1 VNATENSAG
10 ASADHAAAAYGPEHA
25 SRPGFYDPLADEAES
40 ASGPGDSLGRT
51 ADGRTE
57 AEQTAPRPEG
67 PKVMVEFLSPSQ
79 LKATVVPEGAKLVG
93 DFHIERSS
101 PFVLGGAPGVGKSRA
116 AVALAV
122 AGATGAD
129 WFGLPVHRRFRTMI
143 LQAEN
148 GRVRL
153 KNEFNDL
160 DCAGLDDWVC
170 VTPPPPYG
178 FAFIDRHFLTQLRA
192 AITAFKPDVFIIDPW
207 NQCVKDS
214 TERDYS
220 EGFDRVR
227 ACLPIGDDCPALGI
241 VAHTRKPRL
250 GEKAGGRGLL
260 NLLSGSYVLASVP
273 RAVFVVQPAT
283 EDTEDKRVVF
293 TCCKN
298 NNGQLGERSV
308 WERRN
313 GLFARVTEFNWE
325 EFDGGGKAALKKG
338 VTEKHL
344 REVFEDG
351 GAWIKLKEA
360 VEKLMEA
367 AGVGRTAAY
376 EALRTDGE
384 FGRIMHKREDGTVGL
399 LNFGRS
405 NSE

>member
-1 VNATENSAG
+1 MSA
-10 ASADHAAAAYGPEHA
+10 AVEPELANTSQTAAAHA
-25 SRPGFYDPLADEAES
+25 DGNAGRPGFYDPLASDPES
-40 ASGPGDSLGRT
+40 ASCPGDSLGRT

-57 AEQTAPRPEG
+57 ADEMTPRQEE

-79 LKATVVPEGAKLVG
+79 LKATVVPEGSKLVG
-93 DFHIERSS
+93 DFHIERGS

-122 AGATGAD
+122 AGATSAD
-129 WFGLPVHRRFRTMI
+129 WFGLTIHRRFRTMI

-153 KNEFNDL
+153 KNEFSDL
-160 DCAGLDDWVC
+160 DCSALDGWVC

-178 FAFIDRHFLTQLRA
+178 FAFMDRHFLAQLRVQ
-192 AITAFKPDVFIIDPW
+192 IREFKPDVFIIDPW
-207 NQCVKDS
+207 NQAVKDS

-220 EGFDRVR
+220 EGFDRIR

-250 GEKAGGRGLL
+250 GEKASGRGLL

-325 EFDGGGKAALKKG
+325 EFDGGGKSAAKRG

-344 REVFEDG
+344 REVFENGD
-351 GAWIKLKEA
+351 AWLKLKEA
-360 VEKLMEA
+360 VAKLTEVS
-367 AGVGRTAAY
+367 GVGRTAAY

-384 FGRIMHKREDGTVGL
+384 FGRMMHKREDGTVGM
-399 LNFGRS
+399 LNFGQ
-405 NSE
+405 